1 MARARAEITA
11 AESWRLSVVSFI
23 NTWIFVPGRRSNP
36 PGKYSYQ
43 LIQVWKAEAAEDA
56 RITKEQ
62 IYVKAN
68 ATSIALGFRATLV
81 GVLSS
86 QPTATTAPLFNSF
99 DTWANKYTS
108 QPTLTRE
115 GVDALLVW
123 YYTVINSP
131 AFKAVNVT
139 KKSK

>member
-1 MARARAEITA
+1 MPKFRTEINA
-11 AESWRLSVVSFI
+11 AAAWRSSVANFI
-23 NTWIFVPGRRSNP
+23 NTWNFIPGRRSKP
-36 PGKYSYQ
+36 RGKYPYQ
-43 LIQVWKAEAAEDA
+43 MIQEWNKEAAEDA

-99 DTWANKYTS
+99 DAWANKYTS
-108 QPTLTRE
+108 QPTLTKE
-115 GVDALLVW
+115 GIDALLVW
-123 YYTVINSP
+123 FNSVTSSI
-131 AFKAVNVT
+131 AFKAVDVT
-139 KKSK
+139 KKLR